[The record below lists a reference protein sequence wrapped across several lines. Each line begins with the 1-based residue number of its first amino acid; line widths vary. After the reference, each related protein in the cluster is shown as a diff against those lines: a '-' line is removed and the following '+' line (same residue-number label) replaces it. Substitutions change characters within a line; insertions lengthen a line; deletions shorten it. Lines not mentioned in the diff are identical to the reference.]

1 MNNTR
6 ANPNDYFKYCDKCKK
21 SFLKT
26 PEYFCNGSNTC
37 LKCEGKKPF
46 FRHEK
51 ENEKHKK
58 YLRKR
63 MKENVK
69 NLSDEYVTNLILK
82 KEKLSKKE
90 KDKIKNNKELISLK
104 KEQIKLHRIIKK
116 WKNTKNT

>member
-1 MNNTR
+1 MFNR
-6 ANPNDYFKYCDKCKK
+6 ANPNDYFKNCKVCKK
-21 SFLKT
+21 QLLKT
-26 PEYFCNGSNTC
+26 PEYFCNGSNVC

-69 NLSDEYVTNLILK
+69 NLSDEYIVNLLIN
-82 KEKLSKKE
+82 KEKISKKE
-90 KDKIKNNKELISLK
+90 KDKIKNNKELIFLK
-104 KEQIKLHRIIKK
+104 KQQVKLKRELKK
-116 WKNTKNT
+116 WKNTRNT